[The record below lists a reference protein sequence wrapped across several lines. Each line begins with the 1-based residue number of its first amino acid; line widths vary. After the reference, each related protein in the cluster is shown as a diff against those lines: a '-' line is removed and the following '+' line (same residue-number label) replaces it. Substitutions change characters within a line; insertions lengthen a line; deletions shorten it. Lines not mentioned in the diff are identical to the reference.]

1 MTSSKFVQDLRKS
14 RAAFIYKARSVGW
27 LDSTV
32 GRVIVEDF
40 LIQFDNAVVELNR
53 YTEEDS
59 EGVQENQPELPF

>member
-14 RAAFIYKARSVGW
+14 RAAFISKARSVGW